1 MKLFLLATVTQEA
14 GEKKVVCTG
23 FKHLKK
29 FMKTWCWGKHQAS
42 SKSAL
47 HVRSCFL
54 DISFY
59 CRGTWFTGNSSSHT
73 MPVSPE
79 NGLWA
84 QLCRSALCNWWCWW
98 FHHLHAHRQQGLFWF
113 DPKWFVGNSSKFAS
127 ICFIAGLLFLM
138 VSFRPAQIRYWSRY
152 NLAPKLSGQVAG
164 SGLVLHVTWSRAFWW
179 EVPWKE
185 AELQIHKLT
194 HWHRLRV

>member
-1 MKLFLLATVTQEA
+1 MKLFLLASVMQEA

-29 FMKTWCWGKHQAS
+29 KLWKRGWGKHQAS

-79 NGLWA
+79 NGPWA
-84 QLCRSALCNWWCWW
+84 QPYWSSLCNWWCWR
-98 FHHLHAHRQQGLFWF
+98 FCHLHAHRQHGLFWF
-113 DPKWFVGNSSKFAS
+113 EPDWFVGNSSKFAS

-138 VSFRPAQIRYWSRY
+138 VRFRPAQIRYRSRY
-152 NLAPKLSGQVAG
+152 NLAPKLSGQAAG
-164 SGLVLHVTWSRAFWW
+164 PGLLLHMTWSYA
-179 EVPWKE
+179 
-185 AELQIHKLT
+185 
-194 HWHRLRV
+194 